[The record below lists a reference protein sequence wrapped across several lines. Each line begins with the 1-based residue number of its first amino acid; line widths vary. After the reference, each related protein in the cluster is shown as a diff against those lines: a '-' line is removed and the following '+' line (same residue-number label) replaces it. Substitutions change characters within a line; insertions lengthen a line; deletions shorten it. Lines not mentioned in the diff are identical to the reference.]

1 MNALSSLRPPEL
13 LGHSGIS
20 PASTDRGRGQAD
32 VAATEESTEVF
43 EIVYSVGRR
52 NLYK

>member
-32 VAATEESTEVF
+32 VAATEESTARR
-43 EIVYSVGRR
+43 IVAVSVGP
-52 NLYK
+52 